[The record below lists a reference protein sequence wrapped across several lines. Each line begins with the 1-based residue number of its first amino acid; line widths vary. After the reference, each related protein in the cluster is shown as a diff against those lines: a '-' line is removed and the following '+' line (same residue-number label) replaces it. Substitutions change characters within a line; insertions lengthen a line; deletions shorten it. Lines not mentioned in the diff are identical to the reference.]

1 MTGYDKFINQ
11 LQEVQENFP
20 ELKQTTVS
28 GKIILRGILPVID
41 NEGNHWED
49 YEVEIH
55 CSDNFPNEFPRLY
68 EVGGK
73 IPRIGDWH
81 IYEDTGSCCVKILPE
96 EKIRCRNGITVRE
109 YLQEEVMPYLFNQT
123 HRRKE
128 GYYINGEY
136 LHGAWGLLQYYSYE
150 LKTGNDH
157 NATLQLINYIAT
169 HEKPIRTSMCF
180 CGGKQKF
187 RHCHKTAFEKLKSI
201 GNDSLVEHYRWI
213 GKVTGIV

>member
-20 ELKQTTVS
+20 ELKQTTVG

-55 CSDNFPNEFPRLY
+55 CTDNFPNEFPRLY

-109 YLQEEVMPYLFNQT
+109 FLQEEVMPYLFN
-123 HRRKE
+123 
-128 GYYINGEY
+128 
-136 LHGAWGLLQYYSYE
+136 
-150 LKTGNDH
+150 
-157 NATLQLINYIAT
+157 AT
-169 HEKPIRTSMCF
+169 
-180 CGGKQKF
+180 
-187 RHCHKTAFEKLKSI
+187 
-201 GNDSLVEHYRWI
+201 
-213 GKVTGIV
+213 